1 MKEST
6 KVSIIFFITLMMGM
20 LSIFLLLLLANISKF
35 KSKFKSK
42 SDSDSENVDEN
53 KEDCFLWNGS
63 KCVYKKTLLIIG
75 SVSLIIFISLLLY
88 LRYITISTDDKLSKR
103 SVLNQISKFVNKIT
117 THSKK

>member
-6 KVSIIFFITLMMGM
+6 KISIIFFITLMMGM

-35 KSKFKSK
+35 KSK

-53 KEDCFLWNGS
+53 KEDCFLWNGT

-103 SVLNQISKFVNKIT
+103 SVLNQISKFVNRIT

>member
-20 LSIFLLLLLANISKF
+20 LSIFLLLLLANISK
-35 KSKFKSK
+35 

-53 KEDCFLWNGS
+53 KEDCFLWNGT

-103 SVLNQISKFVNKIT
+103 TVLNQISKFVNRIT

>member
-6 KVSIIFFITLMMGM
+6 KVSIIFFTTLMMGM
-20 LSIFLLLLLANISKF
+20 LSVFILLLLANIYESE
-35 KSKFKSK
+35 
-42 SDSDSENVDEN
+42 SENVDEN

-103 SVLNQISKFVNKIT
+103 TVLNQISKFVNRIT

>member
-20 LSIFLLLLLANISKF
+20 LSIFLLLLLANISK
-35 KSKFKSK
+35 

-53 KEDCFLWNGS
+53 KEECFLWNGS

-103 SVLNQISKFVNKIT
+103 TVLNQISKFVNRIT

>member
-20 LSIFLLLLLANISKF
+20 LSIFLLLLLANISK
-35 KSKFKSK
+35 SK

-53 KEDCFLWNGS
+53 KEECFLWNGS

-103 SVLNQISKFVNKIT
+103 SVLNQISKFVNRIT

>member
-20 LSIFLLLLLANISKF
+20 LSIFLLLLLANISK
-35 KSKFKSK
+35 SK
-42 SDSDSENVDEN
+42 SENVDEN

-88 LRYITISTDDKLSKR
+88 LRYITISTDGKLSKR
-103 SVLNQISKFVNKIT
+103 TVLNQISKFVNRIT

>member
-20 LSIFLLLLLANISKF
+20 LSIFLLLLLANISK
-35 KSKFKSK
+35 

-53 KEDCFLWNGS
+53 KEECFLWNGS

-103 SVLNQISKFVNKIT
+103 TVLNQISKFVNKIT

>member
-6 KVSIIFFITLMMGM
+6 KVSIIFFTTLMMGM
-20 LSIFLLLLLANISKF
+20 LSVFLLLLLANIYESE
-35 KSKFKSK
+35 
-42 SDSDSENVDEN
+42 SENVDEN

-103 SVLNQISKFVNKIT
+103 TVLNQISKFVNRIT

>member
-20 LSIFLLLLLANISKF
+20 LSIFLLLLLANISK
-35 KSKFKSK
+35 SK
-42 SDSDSENVDEN
+42 SENVDEN

-75 SVSLIIFISLLLY
+75 SMSLIIFISLLLY
-88 LRYITISTDDKLSKR
+88 LRYITMSTDDKLSK
-103 SVLNQISKFVNKIT
+103 STVLNQISNFVNRIT

>member
-6 KVSIIFFITLMMGM
+6 KVSIIFFITLIMGM
-20 LSIFLLLLLANISKF
+20 LSIFLLLLANISKS
-35 KSKFKSK
+35 KSK
-42 SDSDSENVDEN
+42 SENVDEN

-103 SVLNQISKFVNKIT
+103 TVLNQISKFVNRIT